1 MCLCVKHYF
10 KKNNIMKNSIVALIV
25 QQSAL
30 DAEFIEAINA
40 EFVELMEETLKKGAN
55 PNVISKDYSAH
66 FFMQLVYWTNTA
78 DIEKAITL
86 LLTYGFNPQIN
97 LPRNGFFLTQLR
109 EQKTRLEQN
118 KVEKTLIYSD
128 EQTDERIKV
137 INTIEK
143 LLLMHNATPLTPVV
157 GKTTPSFFRH
167 GTKNP
172 ERVGEAFYY
181 NTILNH
187 ASPTELRRT
196 FNLNSLSQTDSYNRY
211 LNAHTSKDIYEI
223 PETRL
228 WHYHRFGTSATILPD
243 GGVVFIGGEHEDYYD
258 DDFCIFND
266 VLHIDKAGKMQL
278 YFYSETNF
286 APTDFHT
293 ATFFENHV
301 IIIGNMGYQK
311 GRIEEKT
318 PVYVLNLANFV
329 IEEMETYGQ
338 NPKWLSSH
346 SAIVVDEKIIVWGGQ
361 FFADNKLVDND
372 NFYTLDPKSGEW
384 CVHI

>member
-1 MCLCVKHYF
+1 
-10 KKNNIMKNSIVALIV
+10 MKNSIAAVIA

-30 DAEFIEAINA
+30 NAEFIEAINA
-40 EFVELMEETLKKGAN
+40 EFIELMEETLKKGAN
-55 PNVISKDYSAH
+55 PNFIAKDYSAH
-66 FFMQLVYWTNTA
+66 FFMRILYWYNTA

-86 LLTYGFNPQIN
+86 LLAYGFNPQMD
-97 LPRNGFFLTQLR
+97 LPQNGFFLTQLR

-128 EQTDERIKV
+128 EQTDERIK
-137 INTIEK
+137 IIDTIEK
-143 LLLMHNATPLTPVV
+143 LLRTHNATPLTPVI
-157 GKTTPSFFRH
+157 GKTRPSVFRH

-172 ERVGEAFYY
+172 ERVEEAFYY
-181 NTILNH
+181 NTILTH
-187 ASPTELRRT
+187 ASPTELRRA
-196 FNLNSLSQTDSYNRY
+196 FHLDSLSQTNSYNRY
-211 LNAHTSKDIYEI
+211 LNAQTGHQIYEI

-228 WHYHRFGTSATILPD
+228 WHYHRFGTSTTILPD

-266 VLHIDKAGKMQL
+266 VLHVDKAGKMQL
-278 YFYSETNF
+278 YFYSETDF
-286 APTDFHT
+286 QPTDFHT

-301 IIIGNMGYQK
+301 IIIGNLGYQK
-311 GRIEEKT
+311 NRIEGKT

-329 IEEMETYGQ
+329 IEEMETCGQ
-338 NPKWLSSH
+338 NPKWLSRH

-361 FFADNKLVDND
+361 IFEHNKLVDNT

-384 CVHI
+384 QLHV